1 MKNTSSFDFDAS
13 VQIIFLRG
21 SPKTK
26 FHDVLLSSL
35 NKTDVIFLSP
45 SEKTDQSRSF
55 KTMLINICLRESF
68 YLLYLSVCSLKLIP
82 NLFLRIKHM
91 QIIFTTL

>member
-1 MKNTSSFDFDAS
+1 MKNTSSFDFDSS

-21 SPKTK
+21 SSKTK
-26 FHDVLLSSL
+26 FHDVLSSL

-68 YLLYLSVCSLKLIP
+68 NLLYLSVCSLKLIP